1 MKTITV
7 SCAKKALADWD
18 GMVEVSFHK
27 IGDAEVNSI
36 AYIDIE
42 SAVAYFNEIV
52 TWYENNKLGSH
63 MVILSKT
70 WLEEPDNGCLR
81 WSSWKSEPVIV
92 RIVGIGKP
100 CVQRTCKSRM

>member
-7 SCAKKALADWD
+7 SHAKETLAGWE

-27 IGDAEVNSI
+27 IGDSVTDSVAYDDI
-36 AYIDIE
+36 AY
-42 SAVAYFNEIV
+42 AVADFNEIV
-52 TWYENNKLGSH
+52 TWYESGNFGGH

-70 WLEEPDNGCLR
+70 WLEEPEDGCLR

-100 CVQRTCKSRM
+100 CVRRKALK